1 MIKKIFLTL
10 TLALLLILP
19 QVNYTFAQ
27 TQTVNQEIQTCLGI
41 DRGTREWVLGRCEDY
56 LAVCQSSGT
65 GDSDYFE
72 YRCDEMLP
80 KYNDGG
86 TDGKLDF
93 CLSEPLGT
101 QWKNFCGRLLS
112 ECKTTDIEDPVY
124 SDNHCMEILA
134 KSSAAAG
141 QQCNLV
147 TKDNFDI
154 CCPDTRHM
162 TISCNNYV
170 TGTTGTQGILNSG
183 GAPNT
188 NPTNGGSATVGAT
201 FGMTSSAPA
210 LTTCSAIKFDSLLDI
225 LIWLKCIIAAAVIPL
240 IFTLAFLFFLWGM
253 VQYIRNADNEKKREE
268 SKKFIYYGIIGLT
281 VMVGVWGIVRIV
293 NDTFGF
299 GNTVPQLQTCL
310 TTDPKNPCK

>member
-1 MIKKIFLTL
+1 MIKKILLTL
-10 TLALLLILP
+10 TLALLLIAP
-19 QVNYTFAQ
+19 QASSLFAQ
-27 TQTVNQEIQTCLGI
+27 TQTVDQEIQTCLAT
-41 DRGTREWVLGRCEDY
+41 DRGTREWVIGRCEGY
-56 LAVCQSSGT
+56 LDVCRSSGT

-72 YRCDEMLP
+72 YRCDQMLP
-80 KYNDGG
+80 KYNAGG

-93 CLSEPLGT
+93 CLTEPLGT
-101 QWKNFCGRLLS
+101 QWKNFCSNLLS
-112 ECKTTDIEDPVY
+112 MCKSTDIQDEAYD
-124 SDNHCMEILA
+124 DNHCAEILA
-134 KSSAAAG
+134 KSSAGAG

-147 TKDNFDI
+147 TKDNFDT
-154 CCPDTRHM
+154 CCIDPRNY
-162 TISCNNYV
+162 SRACNNYL
-170 TGTTGTQGILNSG
+170 TGTTTTEGTLNSG
-183 GAPNT
+183 GSLNT
-188 NPTNGGSATVGAT
+188 NATNGGAATVGAT
-201 FGMTSSAPA
+201 FGMTSSSAA

-240 IFTLAFLFFLWGM
+240 IFALAFLFFLWGM